1 MAFKGLRLKFGVLI
15 IVLTVLWLS
24 SMLYLALFSSHSIG
38 HSEAA
43 GKAAPVASAVASLIA
58 EDMDGSNY
66 TRLETAVNDILA
78 NNSEVAYVKLEDA
91 SGKVLKEG
99 SRSNVK
105 GLALVV
111 KEVKRDGRALG
122 KVTVGVVPSGQGRVF
137 SDYLV
142 WIPINGILALMS
154 LYVIVVCFNR
164 WVLVPLGRMNKM
176 LEGMAAGGGDL
187 TQRLEA
193 DSKDEIGEMAKN
205 LNTFL
210 GTLHEVVKEAQ
221 ESSNRLLVFSEAIG
235 EKSKKFIESAQEQAR
250 ATNDNF
256 RALERMDLSVQ
267 DVAGSA
273 ESLSLTSVDSSAT
286 VTEMAA
292 QVEVVAESTM
302 DLSGHAEE
310 ASLSISEMANSITE
324 VADNVKM
331 LAELAS
337 DTAMAI
343 SQIEES
349 IGEVEARAKEAAAIS
364 QEVAEDADVLGNKA
378 IARTIDGMERIRE
391 SVEDASRVIEDLGE
405 SSKEIGQ
412 IVKVIDEVTK
422 QTSLLALNAAIL
434 AAQAGEHGKGF
445 SVVAN
450 EIKELAE
457 RTSVS
462 TEEITRLVK
471 SVQQRSKEAVESMRQ
486 GRESVLDGARIA
498 YGAADALQQ
507 ILKSSMHSKDTSVAI
522 ETATTQQV
530 EAVRHLSESIINVH
544 ERVKS
549 IEHAT
554 QEQSKGSGLISSA
567 AEKMSDI
574 SMEVRKAMAEQ
585 ARGIKDFARSLDDT
599 KEMVGNIAEA
609 TKSQSENSSELVRSM
624 EKFLEIAQVNSD
636 ISAELDEIVTQLL
649 LQAETVKHAMG
660 RFKV

>member
-1 MAFKGLRLKFGVLI
+1 MA
-15 IVLTVLWLS
+15 
-24 SMLYLALFSSHSIG
+24 
-38 HSEAA
+38 
-43 GKAAPVASAVASLIA
+43 
-58 EDMDGSNY
+58 GSNY
-66 TRLETAVNDILA
+66 TRLETAVNNILA
-78 NNSEVAYVKLEDA
+78 NNSDVAYVKLEDA

-99 SRSNVK
+99 VRSNAK
-105 GLALVV
+105 GLVMAV
-111 KEVKRDGRALG
+111 KAVQKDGRDVG
-122 KVTVGVVPSGQGRVF
+122 KVTVGVLPSGRGRVF

-142 WIPINGILALMS
+142 WMPINGILALLS
-154 LYVIVVCFNR
+154 LYAVVVCFNR
-164 WVLVPLGRMNKM
+164 WVLAPLGRMNRM

-193 DSKDEIGEMAKN
+193 DSRDEIGEMANN

-210 GTLHEVVKEAQ
+210 GTLHEVVREAQ

-235 EKSKKFIESAQEQAR
+235 EKSKKFIESAQEQAL

-256 RALERMDLSVQ
+256 KALERMDLSVQ

-310 ASLSISEMANSITE
+310 ASMSITEMANSITD

-331 LAELAS
+331 LAELAT

-364 QEVAEDADVLGNKA
+364 QEVAEDADILGNKA
-378 IARTIDGMERIRE
+378 IARTIEGMERIRE
-391 SVEDASRVIEDLGE
+391 SVEDASKVIEDLGG

-457 RTSVS
+457 RTSAS
-462 TEEITRLVK
+462 TEEITRLIK
-471 SVQQRSKEAVESMRQ
+471 SVQQRSKEEVESMRQ
-486 GRESVLDGARIA
+486 GRESVIDGARIA

-507 ILKSSMHSKDTSVAI
+507 ILKSSMRSKDTSVAI

-530 EAVRHLSESIINVH
+530 EAVRHLSEAIINVL

-549 IEHAT
+549 IEAAT

-567 AEKMSDI
+567 AEKMSNI
-574 SMEVRKAMAEQ
+574 SMEVRRAMSEQ

-599 KEMVGNIAEA
+599 KEMVGNIADA
-609 TKSQSENSSELVRSM
+609 TKSQSENSSDLVRSM
-624 EKFLEIAQVNSD
+624 EKFLEIAQINSD
-636 ISAELDEIVTQLL
+636 ISGELEEIVAQLL
-649 LQAETVKHAMG
+649 LQAENVKNAMG

>member
-1 MAFKGLRLKFGVLI
+1 MAFKGLRLKFGALI
-15 IVLTVLWLS
+15 TALIAMWLS
-24 SMLYLALFSSHSIG
+24 LLIYLVFFSSHSIMETG
-38 HSEAA
+38 AA
-43 GKAAPVASAVASLIA
+43 G
-58 EDMDGSNY
+58 
-66 TRLETAVNDILA
+66 RQ
-78 NNSEVAYVKLEDA
+78 
-91 SGKVLKEG
+91 GKF
-99 SRSNVK
+99 
-105 GLALVV
+105 
-111 KEVKRDGRALG
+111 
-122 KVTVGVVPSGQGRVF
+122 F
-137 SDYLV
+137 SDYFV
-142 WIPINGILALMS
+142 WISAAGILALLS
-154 LYVIVVCFNR
+154 LYAVEVCLNR
-164 WVLVPLGRMNKM
+164 WVLMPLGRMNRM
-176 LEGMAAGGGDL
+176 LEGMAAGGDL
-187 TQRLEA
+187 KRRLDAE
-193 DSKDEIGEMAKN
+193 STDEIGEMAKN

-210 GTLHEVVKEAQ
+210 GSLHDVVKEAQ
-221 ESSNRLLVFSEAIG
+221 ESSDQLLVFSEAIG

-256 RALERMDLSVQ
+256 KALERMNLSVQ
-267 DVAGSA
+267 DVAGNA
-273 ESLSLTSVDSSAT
+273 ENLSLTSVDSSAT

-310 ASLSISEMANSITE
+310 ASLSISEMANSITD
-324 VADNVKM
+324 VADNVKI

-349 IGEVEARAKEAAAIS
+349 IGEVEARAKEAASLS
-364 QEVAEDADVLGNKA
+364 QEVAEDADILGNKA
-378 IARTIDGMERIRE
+378 IARTIEGMERIRE
-391 SVEDASRVIEDLGE
+391 TVEDASRVIEDLGG

-457 RTSVS
+457 RTSAS
-462 TEEITRLVK
+462 TEEITRLIK
-471 SVQQRSKEAVESMRQ
+471 SVQQRSNEAVESMRQ
-486 GRESVLDGARIA
+486 GRESVLDGAKIA

-507 ILKSSMHSKDTSVAI
+507 ILKSSMRSKDTSVAI

-530 EAVRHLSESIINVH
+530 QAVRHLSEAIINVH
-544 ERVKS
+544 ERIKS
-549 IEHAT
+549 IESAT

-567 AEKMSDI
+567 AEKMSNI
-574 SMEVRKAMAEQ
+574 SMEVRRAMSEQ

-599 KEMVGNIAEA
+599 RETVGNIAEA
-609 TKSQSENSSELVRSM
+609 TRSQSENSSGLVRSM
-624 EKFLEIAQVNSD
+624 EKFLEIAQINSD
-636 ISAELDEIVTQLL
+636 ISGELEEIVSQLI
-649 LQAETVKHAMG
+649 LQAATVKDSMG